1 LILYTTFILISIQ
14 NYNFLNSIFLS
25 FSYILLLEVFMKNQK
40 SILKFQII
48 STIFVIILGTLLHFT
63 YEWSGE
69 NKIVGLFTEN
79 EFDVNGDPYA
89 VQCFMGISNIIGYD
103 LIKANQMLKLKNRVA
118 IGLVDGDDPIC
129 IEKETGYVYLL
140 LLETGD
146 GEEIKIAES
155 VEAFI
160 NKIKF

>member
-1 LILYTTFILISIQ
+1 MSKIIKEPFYISIEDVVEVYKMFQ
-14 NYNFLNSIFLS
+14 LS
-25 FSYILLLEVFMKNQK
+25 SEVEYIIK
-40 SILKFQII
+40 
-48 STIFVIILGTLLHFT
+48 
-63 YEWSGE
+63 
-69 NKIVGLFTEN
+69 NKIIGLFNAN
-79 EFDVNGDPYA
+79 EFEVNGDPYA

-103 LIKANQMLKLKNRVA
+103 LKKANQMLKLKNRVA

-129 IEKETGYVYLL
+129 IEKETGHVYLL

-146 GEEIKIAES
+146 GEEIKIGES

>member
-1 LILYTTFILISIQ
+1 MSKIIKEPFYISIEDVVEVYKMFQ
-14 NYNFLNSIFLS
+14 LS
-25 FSYILLLEVFMKNQK
+25 SEVEYIIK
-40 SILKFQII
+40 
-48 STIFVIILGTLLHFT
+48 
-63 YEWSGE
+63 

-103 LIKANQMLKLKNRVA
+103 LIKANQMLKLKNHVA

-129 IEKETGYVYLL
+129 IEKETGHVYLL

>member
-1 LILYTTFILISIQ
+1 MLNIIKSPFYT
-14 NYNFLNSIFLS
+14 NFEEVVEAYKTLQLS
-25 FSYILLLEVFMKNQK
+25 AEVAYIIK
-40 SILKFQII
+40 
-48 STIFVIILGTLLHFT
+48 
-63 YEWSGE
+63 
-69 NKIVGLFTEN
+69 NKIAGLFNEN
-79 EFDVNGDPYA
+79 QFDIDGDPYA

-103 LIKANQMLKLKNRVA
+103 LKKANQMLKLKNRVA

-129 IEKETGYVYLL
+129 IEKGTGHVYLL

-146 GEEIKIAES
+146 GEELKIAES

>member
-1 LILYTTFILISIQ
+1 MLNIIKSPLYTNIEEVAEAYQTLQ
-14 NYNFLNSIFLS
+14 LS
-25 FSYILLLEVFMKNQK
+25 AEIEYIIK
-40 SILKFQII
+40 
-48 STIFVIILGTLLHFT
+48 
-63 YEWSGE
+63 
-69 NKIVGLFTEN
+69 NKIVGLFNEN

-89 VQCFMGISNIIGYD
+89 VQCFMGVSNIIGYD
-103 LIKANQMLKLKNRVA
+103 LKKANQMLKLKKRVA

-129 IEKETGYVYLL
+129 IEKETGHVYLL